1 MVSKKKPLKSKKSHK
16 LKSKKKEKK
25 TIYYFYADYCGYCK
39 RFNPL
44 FNKLKRKY
52 KDKIQLKKIDGKKP
66 ENQKLIT
73 DYGIKLFPTLVV
85 KETKKPYIGDRNEKD
100 LSKYIKSSF

>member
-16 LKSKKKEKK
+16 LKSSGGKKKK

-52 KDKIQLKKIDGKKP
+52 KDKIQFV
-66 ENQKLIT
+66 
-73 DYGIKLFPTLVV
+73 YS
-85 KETKKPYIGDRNEKD
+85 KE
-100 LSKYIKSSF
+100 YIKEPVFNIRF